1 MKARPPS
8 PERLLGSRLASNRN
22 REERIERARQLMEN
36 AERRANALPTSFSN
50 RGDRAM
56 DQPVALPPQIPL

>member
-1 MKARPPS
+1 M
-8 PERLLGSRLASNRN
+8 ASNRN